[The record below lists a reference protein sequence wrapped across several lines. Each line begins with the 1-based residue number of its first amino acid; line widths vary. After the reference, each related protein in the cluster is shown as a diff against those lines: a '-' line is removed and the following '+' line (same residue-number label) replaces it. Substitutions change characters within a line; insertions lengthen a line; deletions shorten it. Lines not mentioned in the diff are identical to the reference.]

1 MVVNLLWVP
10 PLIRNGEVVKTGLLI
25 SKFIFLAPHLTACR
39 HQHLSVAESVE
50 NWEQITCLVSSS
62 FMICSVSAD

>member
-10 PLIRNGEVVKTGLLI
+10 QLIRNREVVKTGLLI
-25 SKFIFLAPHLTACR
+25 SKFVFLAPRLTACR
-39 HQHLSVAESVE
+39 HWHLSVGESVE
-50 NWEQITCLVSSS
+50 NWEQITCLMSSS